1 MAKNKPSW
9 DLNDLLNTVNEIN
22 VNEADQ
28 HGFAPLHYVA
38 GSGGLELIKGLIR
51 LGADLNMYT
60 TIDTPENRA
69 VTPMAVSI
77 KNGQVGALHLLLKTG
92 ANPEL
97 PVDGLAPWMYAIR
110 HKTLA
115 PELTSALI
123 VNGAD
128 VSQLKGIIKSHGA
141 AILTKLAVQAELVEK
156 VASAVDGGADEILD
170 KYLSIDDTTPIIHIS
185 KAFESDDNDSSPII
199 HISKAAQ
206 SHHNVPR
213 PVDIGKAFEACDIE
227 SVVSYVKDIRVL
239 DKDKYASNLFAA
251 AAMQGGPEYIKM
263 MVALSQAGYEINRK
277 DSDGFTPIQKI
288 GTSNVFALCML
299 ITQGADSNEIGPD
312 GFNAVHKA
320 ILSGNFNILNLL
332 MENGG
337 NPNLPAMNRENPL
350 MMVMQ
355 SRENMSEMFYVLV
368 AHGADVSEFDIEG
381 MRLIAGESI
390 DPESVDLMLAVKSAD
405 SLALTGNLS
414 EAEGDINQK
423 IYYARLSFFAKKLPG
438 DYKHLVQIK
447 EALSEGRDQLGHD
460 EEMDIFIIIC
470 KNIKWKEI
478 LSLDPQSLTI
488 ELGKYMQAL
497 GLINQVD
504 GIEEKTEEL
513 ADGLSDPVYTA
524 DNDHI
529 EVGGEL
535 PKDPVDDFS

>member
-9 DLNDLLNTVNEIN
+9 DLNDLLNTVNEAN

-28 HGFAPLHYVA
+28 HGLAPIHYVA
-38 GSGGLELIKGLIR
+38 GSGGLELVKGLIS
-51 LGADLNMYT
+51 LGANLNMYT

-69 VTPMAVSI
+69 VTPITISI
-77 KNGQVGALHLLLKTG
+77 KNGQVEALNLLLQME
-92 ANPEL
+92 ASSEL

-156 VASAVDGGADEILD
+156 VASAVDGGAGEILD

-263 MVALSQAGYEINRK
+263 MAAFI
-277 DSDGFTPIQKI
+277 
-288 GTSNVFALCML
+288 
-299 ITQGADSNEIGPD
+299 
-312 GFNAVHKA
+312 
-320 ILSGNFNILNLL
+320 
-332 MENGG
+332 
-337 NPNLPAMNRENPL
+337 
-350 MMVMQ
+350 MVPK
-355 SRENMSEMFYVLV
+355 NCT
-368 AHGADVSEFDIEG
+368 I
-381 MRLIAGESI
+381 
-390 DPESVDLMLAVKSAD
+390 K
-405 SLALTGNLS
+405 T
-414 EAEGDINQK
+414 
-423 IYYARLSFFAKKLPG
+423 KK
-438 DYKHLVQIK
+438 
-447 EALSEGRDQLGHD
+447 
-460 EEMDIFIIIC
+460 
-470 KNIKWKEI
+470 
-478 LSLDPQSLTI
+478 
-488 ELGKYMQAL
+488 
-497 GLINQVD
+497 
-504 GIEEKTEEL
+504 
-513 ADGLSDPVYTA
+513 
-524 DNDHI
+524 
-529 EVGGEL
+529 
-535 PKDPVDDFS
+535 

>member
-28 HGFAPLHYVA
+28 HGFAPIHYVA
-38 GSGGLELIKGLIR
+38 GSGGLKLIKGLIR

-69 VTPMAVSI
+69 VTPITISI
-77 KNGQVGALHLLLKTG
+77 KNGQVEALNFLLQMK
-92 ANPEL
+92 ASSEL

-123 VNGAD
+123 VNGTD

-156 VASAVDGGADEILD
+156 VASAVDGGAGEILD

-185 KAFESDDNDSSPII
+185 KVFESDDNDSSPII

-239 DKDKYASNLFAA
+239 DKDKYTSNLFAA

-288 GTSNVFALCML
+288 GTSNVVALCML

-320 ILSGNFNILNLL
+320 ILSGSFNILNLPAK
-332 MENGG
+332 NG
-337 NPNLPAMNRENPL
+337 ENPL

-381 MRLIAGESI
+381 MRLIAGVSI
-390 DPESVDLMLAVKSAD
+390 DPESVDLMLAAKSAD

-414 EAEGDINQK
+414 EAESDINQK

-447 EALSEGRDQLGHD
+447 ETLSEGRDQLGHD
-460 EEMDIFIIIC
+460 EEMDTFIIIC
-470 KNIKWKEI
+470 KNIKWKEM

-504 GIEEKTEEL
+504 GIEKTEEL
-513 ADGLSDPVYTA
+513 ADGLSDPVSVA
-524 DNDHI
+524 EGDEI
-529 EVGGEL
+529 EVSGKL
-535 PKDPVDDFS
+535 PIDPSDDF